1 MIGAIADL
9 TAGSKTKKTTLQKEI
24 QHFVIIICC
33 LAVTTV
39 TVCLIVW
46 GVWIKQSYPDF
57 ISNTAM
63 LINAMAI
70 LLAFV
75 PTGLPVAVTLSLL
88 LVAKRMARNKV
99 LVKNL
104 TTVSCLRFKQN
115 STEISI
121 YLNSG

>member
-9 TAGSKTKKTTLQKEI
+9 TAESDLKKTTLQKEI
-24 QHFVIIICC
+24 KNFVVIICI
-33 LAVTTV
+33 LAVSTV
-39 TVCLIVW
+39 TICLIVW
-46 GVWIKQSYPDF
+46 GVWIKSAYPDF

-63 LINAMAI
+63 LINAMTI

-75 PTGLPVAVTLSLL
+75 PSGLPVAVTLSLL

-104 TTVSCLRFKQN
+104 TTVR
-115 STEISI
+115 
-121 YLNSG
+121 